1 MAGLYIGDTPI
12 NKVRIGVF
20 SENGIDTSDAT
31 ATAEDIAKD
40 ATAYVNGEKITGTLE
55 KKSSISVYSG
65 GTVTDYDEDE
75 FRVQGKTSS
84 SASVIA
90 TGGSTL
96 NIWTYKSNFGDATAD
111 DVIAGKTFTSTAGLK
126 VTGTHTCSG
135 GIDTSDATA
144 TASDIVF
151 NKTAYVN
158 GGKVT
163 GTIDELG
170 GSTIS
175 IENAH
180 QANDPTFGDR
190 PDNVIG
196 NAILTGYTR
205 SGDVLLRDGYTTDLF
220 IPAETFGDATESDVV
235 SGKTFTSVTGLK
247 LTGTH
252 VCSGGI
258 DTSDATATAEDIV
271 NPKTAYVNGEK
282 ITGSL
287 VSGSIDQTIG
297 SLYVTADDT
306 KLSLQYRSDIAGDG
320 TRYLIDKNQSVTL
333 RANLSV
339 FGTATADDV
348 AEGKTFTSSSGLLV
362 TGTHVCSGG
371 SVSSDNN
378 CEAYHITSTSDTI
391 SFNGTGTVKVW
402 GYGYKSSGTYTKTT
416 YAFCGDGYYTSS
428 SYGTPTKTTATFSVS
443 NGTLSGLPS
452 GLTTIDVIVTIGI

>member
-31 ATAEDIAKD
+31 ATASDMKKG
-40 ATAYVNGEKITGTLE
+40 ATAYVNGEK
-55 KKSSISVYSG
+55 
-65 GTVTDYDEDE
+65 
-75 FRVQGKTSS
+75 
-84 SASVIA
+84 
-90 TGGSTL
+90 
-96 NIWTYKSNFGDATAD
+96 
-111 DVIAGKTFTSTAGLK
+111 
-126 VTGTHTCSG
+126 VTGT
-135 GIDTSDATA
+135 
-144 TASDIVF
+144 
-151 NKTAYVN
+151 VN
-158 GGKVT
+158 
-163 GTIDELG
+163 ELG

-428 SYGTPTKTTATFSVS
+428 MYGTPTKTTATFSVS

>member
-31 ATAEDIAKD
+31 ATASDMKKG
-40 ATAYVNGEKITGTLE
+40 ATAYVNGEK
-55 KKSSISVYSG
+55 
-65 GTVTDYDEDE
+65 
-75 FRVQGKTSS
+75 
-84 SASVIA
+84 
-90 TGGSTL
+90 
-96 NIWTYKSNFGDATAD
+96 
-111 DVIAGKTFTSTAGLK
+111 
-126 VTGTHTCSG
+126 VTGT
-135 GIDTSDATA
+135 
-144 TASDIVF
+144 
-151 NKTAYVN
+151 VN
-158 GGKVT
+158 
-163 GTIDELG
+163 ELG

-258 DTSDATATAEDIV
+258 DTSDATATASDIAKD
-271 NPKTAYVNGEK
+271 KTAYVNGEK
-282 ITGSL
+282 VTGS
-287 VSGSIDQTIG
+287 VPVITSGSFQSFSSPAIVPSYDSSNGRIMLETSYTSDSLVRSNSSIRIG
-297 SLYVTADDT
+297 SDA
-306 KLSLQYRSDIAGDG
+306 SNFGD
-320 TRYLIDKNQSVTL
+320 
-333 RANLSV
+333 
-339 FGTATADDV
+339 ATADDV

-428 SYGTPTKTTATFSVS
+428 LYGTPTKTTATFSVS